1 MLCHNYYDF
10 DIINDYQTRVMVH
23 SLDTIPWKIN
33 QYGNLIEI
41 ILIDDER
48 NTLPNMFNG
57 MPRKRMNN
65 WKIKIINNVVVCANI
80 EEKGSL
86 FRIKRTSN
94 KKYFKLIDSE
104 TNLYLMQNTEN
115 KSKRDIYS
123 YYMELTSEE
132 SKASEFKFE
141 LY

>member
-23 SLDTIPWKIN
+23 SLGTIPWKIN

-48 NTLPNMFNG
+48 NTLVNMFNG

-65 WKIKIINNVVVCANI
+65 WKIKIINNIVVCANI

-104 TNLYLMQNTEN
+104 TNLYLMQNTEV
-115 KSKRDIYS
+115 KSKRDECS

-132 SKASEFKFE
+132 SKASTFKFE

>member
-1 MLCHNYYDF
+1 
-10 DIINDYQTRVMVH
+10 
-23 SLDTIPWKIN
+23 
-33 QYGNLIEI
+33 
-41 ILIDDER
+41 
-48 NTLPNMFNG
+48 
-57 MPRKRMNN
+57 MNN

-86 FRIKRTSN
+86 FRIKRMNNTR
-94 KKYFKLIDSE
+94 YFKLLDTES
-104 TNLYLMQNTEN
+104 NLYLMQNTED
-115 KSKRDIYS
+115 KSKRDNYS